1 MERVGTCNLV
11 QPLSQMNSSK
21 PQNIFLDLIV
31 IFSFLIMFTE
41 SEGFENSNIEC
52 GIKTDIVCRTC
63 AFSDAKFTW
72 VAQNKISENV
82 TQNFKSAFESFY
94 TLFIGFSNERLRRHA
109 H

>member
-52 GIKTDIVCRTC
+52 GIKTDTVCRTC

-72 VAQNKISENV
+72 VAQTRSRKTSHKILKVLS
-82 TQNFKSAFESFY
+82 KAF
-94 TLFIGFSNERLRRHA
+94 TLFL
-109 H
+109 